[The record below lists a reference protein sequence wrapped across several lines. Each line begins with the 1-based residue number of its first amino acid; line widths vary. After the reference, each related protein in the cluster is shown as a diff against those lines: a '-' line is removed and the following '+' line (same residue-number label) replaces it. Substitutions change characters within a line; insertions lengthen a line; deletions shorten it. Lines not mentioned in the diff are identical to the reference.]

1 MIGTQELIIIL
12 VIVLILFGASRL
24 PALARGLGESIREF
38 RKATS
43 EDSTR
48 EKTTPEDAP
57 SGENSK
63 T

>member
-43 EDSTR
+43 EDRPADDATQQDSTDTQ
-48 EKTTPEDAP
+48 E
-57 SGENSK
+57 S
-63 T
+63 